1 MNAEMH
7 LKQPGFTYSVCGS
20 FTRNKEKLKKFI
32 QEGNTDFIYRNEL
45 VKACFQHDTA
55 YGNSR
60 ELAKRT
66 QSEKVLKWQFESFVK
81 HLKLPV
87 IQKMMVIKED

>member
-1 MNAEMH
+1 MNADMH

-20 FTRNKEKLKKFI
+20 FTRNKEKIEKFM

-45 VKACFQHDTA
+45 DKAYFQHDMA

-66 QSEKVLKWQFESFVK
+66 QSDKVLKLQFESFVK